1 MRSFNDNQKWVGH
14 KRHKLHE
21 IRFSSFTTLDSDI
34 KKMKITIYSNSH
46 SKQNI
51 VITKQLERSNSIFD
65 NTTISAYFEYREY
78 FIVTKMI

>member
-21 IRFSSFTTLDSDI
+21 ICFSSFTTLDSDI

-51 VITKQLERSNSIFD
+51 VITKQLERSKQLIIQYLITQPSLHIL
-65 NTTISAYFEYREY
+65 NTENISL
-78 FIVTKMI
+78 